1 MKEFVKGRTA
11 DEKFKSINV
20 TLKHFSRRLQKTY
33 IGLVPSAPVFEF
45 IFIPSSDGVV
55 LRRVFPVAGKITK
68 SCVFVAN
75 HEGKGP
81 TIFDV
86 LIESSDGGLTR
97 TVSSSFNVKKAPL
110 LFDLDAPVNGGDR
123 WTLSV
128 RDPGKVRGIWIGFL
142 YEVDYRALGKEGFAI
157 EQFENLLE
165 DKEDATNEEG

>member
-11 DEKFKSINV
+11 DEKFKSINA
-20 TLKHFSRRLQKTY
+20 TLKHFSRRLQKTF

-45 IFIPSSDGVV
+45 IFVPQSDGVI

-68 SCVFVAN
+68 SCIFVAN

-81 TIFDV
+81 TVFDV
-86 LIESSDGGLTR
+86 LIESDTGGLRR
-97 TVSSSFNVKKAPL
+97 TVGNSFSVKKTPL
-110 LFDLDAPVNGGDR
+110 LFDLDAPINGGDR

-128 RDPGKVRGIWIGFL
+128 REPGKVSGIWVGFL
-142 YEVDYRALGKEGFAI
+142 YEVDYRALGKEDFAI

-165 DKEDATNEEG
+165 DKEDATDGEG